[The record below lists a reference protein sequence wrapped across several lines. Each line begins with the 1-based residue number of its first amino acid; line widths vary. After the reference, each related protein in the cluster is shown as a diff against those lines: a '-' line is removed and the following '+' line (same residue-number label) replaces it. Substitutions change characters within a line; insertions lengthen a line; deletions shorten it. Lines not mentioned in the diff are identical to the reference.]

1 MIGSPFLDIRTAGSF
16 QLEREAI
23 PVYQGLM
30 EHRPL
35 ILNAYNSL
43 KRSDLDRLLKKEIQ
57 PLFDQL
63 VENQSKSL
71 FVEEEGRDFL
81 SIGWEKDA

>member
-1 MIGSPFLDIRTAGSF
+1 
-16 QLEREAI
+16 
-23 PVYQGLM
+23 M